1 MKVGRQKK
9 NKTKKGGPLPPSEHK
24 SILFNQSCVPEV
36 YNKFVRKSYYR
47 KINNVRNMIE
57 LICNLDI
64 NSNSNEKREE
74 KKVEVIHKKT
84 TSEVT

>member
-9 NKTKKGGPLPPSEHK
+9 NKTKKGAPLPPSEHK
-24 SILFNQSCVPEV
+24 NILFNQSCVPEV

-47 KINNVRNMIE
+47 KINNVRNIIE

-64 NSNSNEKREE
+64 NSNSNEIREE
-74 KKVEVIHKKT
+74 KKKR
-84 TSEVT
+84 